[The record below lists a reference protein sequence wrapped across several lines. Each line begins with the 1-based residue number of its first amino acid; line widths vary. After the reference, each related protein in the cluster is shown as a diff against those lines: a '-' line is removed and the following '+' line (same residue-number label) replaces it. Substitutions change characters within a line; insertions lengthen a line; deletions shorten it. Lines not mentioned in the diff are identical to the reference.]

1 MVDCDPRPSP
11 LILAWICLIQVP
23 VLVASPG
30 VSPFFFQLE
39 FSLELVSMYSICI
52 DITTNIANARVA
64 HVLCKPAQA
73 QVARAITVLCELS
86 SMHFHIAL
94 LQPV

>member
-1 MVDCDPRPSP
+1 
-11 LILAWICLIQVP
+11 
-23 VLVASPG
+23 
-30 VSPFFFQLE
+30 
-39 FSLELVSMYSICI
+39 MYSICI
-52 DITTNIANARVA
+52 DITTNIPNARVA